1 MEESEIYLVTSD
13 RKEGWGAV
21 VNEAMNSGC
30 AVVADH
36 MIGAAPWMIRQ
47 RENGILYHDGCE
59 QQLQEYVAELLQDPA
74 ECRRLGEAA
83 QQTVRTEWNARTAA
97 ERLVRLS
104 REMGFLGGADDQCL
118 PVPPVPALWT
128 DGPCSPAP
136 VIPERRMYRYLTER
150 NEEDRT

>member
-59 QQLQEYVAELLQDPA
+59 QQLQEYVAELLQDPQSA
-74 ECRRLGEAA
+74 ADWEKRRSRPSGRNGMHGPPRRDWSDCV
-83 QQTVRTEWNARTAA
+83 VRWA
-97 ERLVRLS
+97 S
-104 REMGFLGGADDQCL
+104 
-118 PVPPVPALWT
+118 
-128 DGPCSPAP
+128 
-136 VIPERRMYRYLTER
+136 
-150 NEEDRT
+150 

>member
-47 RENGILYHDGCE
+47 RRKR
-59 QQLQEYVAELLQDPA
+59 DPLS
-74 ECRRLGEAA
+74 RRL
-83 QQTVRTEWNARTAA
+83 
-97 ERLVRLS
+97 
-104 REMGFLGGADDQCL
+104 
-118 PVPPVPALWT
+118 
-128 DGPCSPAP
+128 
-136 VIPERRMYRYLTER
+136 
-150 NEEDRT
+150 